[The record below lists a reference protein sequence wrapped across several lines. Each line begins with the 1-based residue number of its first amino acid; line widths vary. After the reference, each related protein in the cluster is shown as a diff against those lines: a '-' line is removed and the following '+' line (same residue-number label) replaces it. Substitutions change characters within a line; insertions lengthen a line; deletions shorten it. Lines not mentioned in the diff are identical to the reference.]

1 MYTIKKEFEE
11 WQYGSVVKN
20 LPANAGDTRDMGSIP
35 GSGRFSGIG
44 NGNPIQYSC
53 LENSM
58 DRGTWWA
65 TVQCG
70 AKPLKSCPT
79 LCYPMDCSPPSFH
92 GVFQARILEWVTISF
107 SRGSS
112 RPRNQIHISYIS
124 CIGRRVFFFFKTT
137 GATWAAVHG
146 LQRVRHN

>member
-70 AKPLKSCPT
+70 AKSLKSCPT

-124 CIGRRVFFFFKTT
+124 CIGRRVFFFF
-137 GATWAAVHG
+137 
-146 LQRVRHN
+146 